1 MTKLEQ
7 HTKAFL
13 EVREILEN
21 MGEMFALAR
30 AYKKPYKWY
39 GEHTTR
45 EAVNILIAEAN
56 NQFFPLSVQAV
67 GTCQGVQRIS

>member
-13 EVREILEN
+13 EVRDTLES

-39 GEHTTR
+39 GEHTTQ

-56 NQFFPLSVQAV
+56 N
-67 GTCQGVQRIS
+67 

>member
-13 EVREILEN
+13 EVRDILQSI
-21 MGEMFALAR
+21 GEMFALAR

-39 GEHTTR
+39 GERTTQ
-45 EAVNILIAEAN
+45 EAVDILIAEAN
-56 NQFFPLSVQAV
+56 D
-67 GTCQGVQRIS
+67 

>member
-7 HTKAFL
+7 HKQAFL
-13 EVREILEN
+13 EVRDILQSI
-21 MGEMFALAR
+21 GDMFALAR

-39 GEHTTR
+39 GEHTTQ

-56 NQFFPLSVQAV
+56 N
-67 GTCQGVQRIS
+67 

>member
-13 EVREILEN
+13 EVRDALESI
-21 MGEMFALAR
+21 GEMFALAR

-39 GEHTTR
+39 GEHTTQ
-45 EAVNILIAEAN
+45 EAVDILIEEAN
-56 NQFFPLSVQAV
+56 N
-67 GTCQGVQRIS
+67 

>member
-1 MTKLEQ
+1 MMTKLEQ

-30 AYKKPYKWY
+30 AYKKPYK
-39 GEHTTR
+39 R
-45 EAVNILIAEAN
+45 LIVP
-56 NQFFPLSVQAV
+56 FSR
-67 GTCQGVQRIS
+67 TI

>member
-13 EVREILEN
+13 EVRDILEN

-56 NQFFPLSVQAV
+56 N
-67 GTCQGVQRIS
+67 